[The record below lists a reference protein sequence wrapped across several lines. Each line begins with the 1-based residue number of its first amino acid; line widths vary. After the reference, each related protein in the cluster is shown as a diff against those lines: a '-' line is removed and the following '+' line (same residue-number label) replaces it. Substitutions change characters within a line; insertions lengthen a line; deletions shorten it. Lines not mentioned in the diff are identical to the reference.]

1 MVLDPRVYGS
11 LADIRQVIDR
21 ALERIGIDP
30 DRRAWLRPLHSLRDT
45 FITRLAESG
54 ISLDRRMK
62 LSGHR
67 DPKMNLAYGEV
78 YFDSLR
84 ESIHQTFPRGNDRL
98 TKNG

>member
-1 MVLDPRVYGS
+1 MPLSTRVLEILTERRRDWE
-11 LADIRQVIDR
+11 RQ
-21 ALERIGIDP
+21 
-30 DRRAWLRPLHSLRDT
+30 RPLHSLGDT
-45 FITRLAESG
+45 FIARLAESG

-84 ESIHQTFPRGNDRL
+84 ESIHQKFPIGNDRL
-98 TKNG
+98 TENG